1 MDGPV
6 INDEMR
12 ALVGTWRGETYA
24 GGEVHLE
31 DIRKFATA
39 ICDKNPIW
47 LDPDRAM
54 DSRWRGITAPPTFV
68 DRYTPF
74 YVLADDN
81 AQGYLGGPMPIQ
93 SPFTNGFSAGDEY
106 EIRRPVRPGDFI
118 TVTTTI
124 SDIFEK
130 QSRPGIGRMLF
141 IRYTKTYRNQRNEV
155 VTVCHWTSVSYEGTT
170 NGSAEPAASHPP
182 AETSPTAEL
191 GSSEVEP
198 VDSAAPAAYYED
210 VTEGF
215 KLPSLTRLQT
225 QKRFVRYAQASN
237 DLSEIHYNKTLVM
250 SRGLPDVV
258 GQGALSAGYIGSM
271 VTNWCTPKGYLKKLS
286 VQYRHFTLP
295 GDVLTIRG
303 VVTSMYE
310 ADGECLVNCD
320 VWAENQ
326 NGRKVTLGTAIASLP
341 SRNA

>member
-6 INDEMR
+6 VNDQMR
-12 ALVGTWRGETYA
+12 ALVGTWQGETYA

-39 ICDKNPIW
+39 IGDANPLW
-47 LDPDRAM
+47 LDADHAM
-54 DSRWRGITAPPTFV
+54 ASPCRGITAPPTFV

-81 AQGYLGGPMPIQ
+81 SQGYLGGPMPIQ
-93 SPFTNGFSAGDEY
+93 SPFTNSFSAGDEY

-118 TVTTTI
+118 TVNTSI

-141 IRYTKTYRNQRNEV
+141 VRYDKTYRNQRNEIV
-155 VTVCHWTSVSYEGTT
+155 AVCRWTSVSYEG
-170 NGSAEPAASHPP
+170 NSDSSVKPVAPH
-182 AETSPTAEL
+182 PTAEVRQPADSDRL
-191 GSSEVEP
+191 YMEQADWSTSP
-198 VDSAAPAAYYED
+198 VCYED

-215 KLPSLTRLQT
+215 QLAPLTRLQT

-258 GQGALSAGYIGSM
+258 GQGALTAGYIGSM
-271 VTNWCTPKGYLKKLS
+271 VTNLCAPNGFLKKLS

-295 GDVLTIRG
+295 GDVLSIGG
-303 VVTSMYE
+303 VVTGKDESN
-310 ADGECLVNCD
+310 GECLVNCD

-326 NGRKVTLGTAIASLP
+326 NGRKVTVGTAVACLP

>member
-1 MDGPV
+1 MDAPV
-6 INDEMR
+6 ISDEMR
-12 ALVGTWRGETYA
+12 ALVGTWQGETYA

-39 ICDKNPIW
+39 IGDANPLW
-47 LDPDRAM
+47 LDVDQAM
-54 DSRWRGITAPPTFV
+54 STRWRGIMAPPTFV
-68 DRYTPF
+68 DRFTPF

-81 AQGYLGGPMPIQ
+81 SQGYLGGPMPIQ
-93 SPFTNGFSAGDEY
+93 SPFTNSFSAGDEY

-118 TVTTTI
+118 SVNTSI

-141 IRYTKTYRNQRNEV
+141 VRYDKTYRNQRNEI

-170 NGSAEPAASHPP
+170 NGS
-182 AETSPTAEL
+182 
-191 GSSEVEP
+191 VEP
-198 VDSAAPAAYYED
+198 VAPHPQPDTHESANVVNSEIQITDWPNRPVYFED

-215 KLPSLTRLQT
+215 ELASLTRLQT

-258 GQGALSAGYIGSM
+258 GQGALTAGYIGNM
-271 VTNWCTPKGYLKKLS
+271 VTNWCAPHGFLKNLN

-295 GDVLTIRG
+295 GDVLTIGG
-303 VVTSMYE
+303 VVTSGYE

-326 NGRKVTLGTAIASLP
+326 NGQKVTIGTAVASLP
-341 SRNA
+341 SRNN